1 LKEELMAFLTLRQ
14 TPLDELFDFRR
25 DFDSIF
31 NRLLTNRTEPRER
44 SRISAPPIQAW
55 IDTDKKTY
63 HLRVALP
70 GVNPNEVQVN
80 AQGNTLTISGER
92 EASEEKQQADVLRS
106 EFSFERFERT
116 VTLPEGVDVGKINAE
131 YDNGIVEISAPLSE
145 ASLPRRIEIKASE
158 KTKAARA

>member
-1 LKEELMAFLTLRQ
+1 MEFLTLRQ
-14 TPLDELFDFRR
+14 SPADELFDFRR

-31 NRLLTNRTEPRER
+31 NRLLTNRTDLRER
-44 SRISAPPIQAW
+44 SRISTPPIQAW

-70 GVNPNEVQVN
+70 GVNPDEVQIS
-80 AQGNTLTISGER
+80 AQGNTLTISGEHQ
-92 EASEEKQQADVLRS
+92 ATEEKEQADILRS

-131 YDNGIVEISAPLSE
+131 YNNGMVEITAPLSE
-145 ASLPRRIEIKASE
+145 TSLPRRIEIKSGD
-158 KTKAARA
+158 KTQAARA